1 MQRGDVYVFLA
12 EYDSLEEARTDY
24 RALGDLH
31 GSGVAG
37 VLETATFD
45 AAIVSREAEGVVL
58 LIEEDTPLHH
68 ATWRGAAVGAV
79 VEMLFPPVARS
90 DGPDARLD
98 VACFRRGI
106 SDAGVG
112 DLSRILDVG
121 EAGIVVVAD
130 DAVLVSV
137 LEQNLVR
144 ARATI
149 EKGLRPQRELVHALD
164 RS

>member
-1 MQRGDVYVFLA
+1 MQRQGVYVFLA
-12 EYDSLEEARTDY
+12 EYDSLDEACADY
-24 RALGDLH
+24 AALRDLH
-31 GSGVAG
+31 GSRVVG
-37 VLETATFD
+37 TFD
-45 AAIVSREAEGVVL
+45 AAIVSREAKDVLEVV
-58 LIEEDTPLHH
+58 DDDPPLHH
-68 ATWRGAAVGAV
+68 GTWRGAAVGAV
-79 VEMLFPPVARS
+79 VAMLFPPAVGS
-90 DGPDARLD
+90 DGPDVRLD

-106 SDAGVG
+106 SEVGVG

-130 DAVLVSV
+130 DSVLVSV